1 MKDEGNFINIYDEV
15 FETIKGVDSEVIAA
29 HFERLKELDQLLPPS
44 AMFFCITN
52 TTKQTFEFVSKN
64 FHHAT
69 GLDSSRMKG
78 EGMQYW
84 WSRYHDDEAQVWL
97 KILTE
102 LMEFTLKEVPFEDR
116 KRVSYIWNY
125 SIKNSHGEY
134 LNITQHTTP
143 MYFDDSGKPVIGLA
157 HYSVTGKGDRLPLKA
172 TAMILN
178 ANDEYETIFY
188 KNFSQKLLAEHYS
201 NRERDVLRLL
211 SRGKGNR
218 EIGELLHISEHTV
231 HTHRKNILSKSNCS
245 NITELVAKCVRE
257 GLL

>member
-1 MKDEGNFINIYDEV
+1 MRDEENFINIYDEV
-15 FETIKGVDSEVIAA
+15 FETIKGVESDVIAT
-29 HFERLKELDQLLPPS
+29 HIERLKELDKLLPPS
-44 AMFFCITN
+44 AMFFCVTN
-52 TTKQTFEFVSKN
+52 TTKQSFEFVSKN

-69 GLDSSRMKG
+69 GLDTNRMKE

-84 WSRYHDDEAQVWL
+84 WSRYHEEEAHVWL

-102 LMEFTLKEVPFEDR
+102 LMEFTLKEVAFEDR

-125 SIKNSHGEY
+125 SIKNTKGEY
-134 LNITQHTTP
+134 LNITQHTSP

-157 HYSVTGKGDRLPLKA
+157 HYSVTGKGERLPLKA

-178 ANDEYETIFY
+178 GNDEYETIYY
-188 KNFSQKLLAEHYS
+188 KNFSQKLLEKHYS
-201 NRERDVLRLL
+201 NRECDVLRLL
-211 SRGKGNR
+211 SRGKGNK
-218 EIGELLHISEHTV
+218 EIAKVLYISEHTV
-231 HTHRKNILSKSNCS
+231 HTHRKNILAKSNCA

>member
-1 MKDEGNFINIYDEV
+1 MNDEENFINIYDEV
-15 FETIKGVDSEVIAA
+15 FETLNGVDTDVIET
-29 HFERLKELDQLLPPS
+29 HIDRLKELDQLLPPS

-52 TTKQTFEFVSKN
+52 TTKQSFEFVSKN

-69 GLDSSRMKG
+69 GLDTKRMKE

-84 WSRYHDDEAQVWL
+84 WSRYHEEEAQVWL

-125 SIKNSHGEY
+125 SIKNAHDEY
-134 LNITQHTTP
+134 LNITQHTSP
-143 MYFDDSGKPVIGLA
+143 MYFDDAGKPVIGLA
-157 HYSVTGKGDRLPLKA
+157 HYSVTGRGVRLPLKA
-172 TAMILN
+172 TALLLN
-178 ANDEYETIFY
+178 ANDEYETIYY
-188 KNFSQKLLAEHYS
+188 KNFSEKLLEERYS

-211 SRGKGNR
+211 SRGKGNK
-218 EIGELLHISEHTV
+218 EIAELLNISDHTV

-245 NITELVAKCVRE
+245 NITELVAKCVRD